1 MDANELHFDSTV
13 VDLHC
18 HSAIKASIFHRNMG
32 SEKEKFLMGLFKR
45 KFWPLANR
53 TTFPRLVEG
62 GLDVMLSTA
71 FIPEGGW
78 YEDMSLAKWLIK
90 LAPNVRKEIYEA
102 SYFDAT
108 MNVLD
113 EMEEQASEWN
123 KAPELAVNI
132 FGEALPNRRKIAVCK
147 SVSDLD
153 KALEDGSLALVH
165 SVEGA
170 HSLQANSAKPKP
182 HDVDITHEEKLNTAL
197 TNLEHFYN
205 KGVAYLTLAH
215 FYENDCAP
223 PVFPWPEYALSHGSW
238 ESLLSKWDED
248 KSLTDIGEAVVE
260 NMFELG
266 MLLDI
271 SHCTL
276 KARKRIYE
284 IADHHNAGECIF
296 ASHVGAFEVNR
307 LTYNLQDWELKWLA
321 DRGGV
326 AGIIFMNYW
335 ISPVDTQLGLK
346 YIEQTI
352 DHIINVAGSDVP
364 AIGTD
369 FDGFTDPPDEIIHMG
384 QLPRITSHLK
394 AVGWDDHTIKKFLG
408 GNSMRLLR
416 NGWKK

>member
-32 SEKEKFLMGLFKR
+32 SAKEKFLMGLFKR

-113 EMEEQASEWN
+113 EMEEQAAQWN
-123 KAPELAVNI
+123 ETPEPAVNI
-132 FGEALPNRRKIAVCK
+132 FGEPMADRRKIAVCK

-170 HSLQANSAKPKP
+170 HSLQANSAQPKP
-182 HDVDITHEEKLNTAL
+182 HDIDITHEEKLNTAL

-223 PVFPWPEYALSHGSW
+223 PVFPWPEYALS
-238 ESLLSKWDED
+238 
-248 KSLTDIGEAVVE
+248 
-260 NMFELG
+260 
-266 MLLDI
+266 
-271 SHCTL
+271 
-276 KARKRIYE
+276 
-284 IADHHNAGECIF
+284 
-296 ASHVGAFEVNR
+296 
-307 LTYNLQDWELKWLA
+307 
-321 DRGGV
+321 
-326 AGIIFMNYW
+326 
-335 ISPVDTQLGLK
+335 
-346 YIEQTI
+346 
-352 DHIINVAGSDVP
+352 
-364 AIGTD
+364 
-369 FDGFTDPPDEIIHMG
+369 
-384 QLPRITSHLK
+384 
-394 AVGWDDHTIKKFLG
+394 
-408 GNSMRLLR
+408 
-416 NGWKK
+416 

>member
-1 MDANELHFDSTV
+1 MTPQELHSNSTV
-13 VDLHC
+13 IDLHC
-18 HSAIKASIFHRNMG
+18 HSAIKAALFHRNMG
-32 SEKEKFLMGLFKR
+32 SRDEKFLMGLFKR
-45 KFWPLANR
+45 KFWPLSNR
-53 TTFPRLVEG
+53 TSFPKLIEG
-62 GLDVMLSTA
+62 GLDVVLSTA

-78 YEDMSLAKWLIK
+78 YEDMTLAKWLIRFARK
-90 LAPNVRKEIYEA
+90 VRKQIYTA

-108 MNVLD
+108 MNVLN
-113 EMEEQASEWN
+113 EMESQIRDWN
-123 KAPELAVNI
+123 DI
-132 FGEALPNRRKIAVCK
+132 GEGRHIHMCK
-147 SVSDLD
+147 SVSDLNT
-153 KALEDGSLALVH
+153 ALENQSLAVIH
-165 SVEGA
+165 SIEGA
-170 HSLQANSAKPKP
+170 HSLQADSAQPKP
-182 HDVDITHEEKLNTAL
+182 HDISQSHEEKLTTAL
-197 TNLEHFYN
+197 TNLEEFYN

-238 ESLLSKWDED
+238 ESLLSKWDEE
-248 KSLTDIGEAVVE
+248 KGLSIIGEAVVE
-260 NMFELG
+260 KMFELG

-284 IADHHNAGECIF
+284 IAEHHHAEQCIF
-296 ASHVGAFEVNR
+296 ASHIGAFEVNR
-307 LTYNLQDWELKWLA
+307 LSYNLQDWELKWLA

-326 AGIIFMNYW
+326 TGIIFMNYW

-369 FDGFTDPPDEIIHMG
+369 FDGFTDPPDEITHMG
-384 QLPRITSHLK
+384 QLPRITAHLK
-394 AVGWDDHTIKKFLG
+394 AVGWDDDTIQKFLG
-408 GNSMRLLR
+408 GNSLRLIQ

>member
-1 MDANELHFDSTV
+1 MTAKELHFDSTV

-32 SEKEKFLMGLFKR
+32 SPKEKFLMGLFKR

-53 TTFPRLVEG
+53 TSFPRLVEG

-113 EMEEQASEWN
+113 EMEDQASDWN
-123 KAPELAVNI
+123 KNQD
-132 FGEALPNRRKIAVCK
+132 NRKIAICK

-153 KALEDGSLALVH
+153 KALEDGSLALIH

-170 HSLQANSAKPKP
+170 HSLQANSAQRKP
-182 HDVDITHEEKLNTAL
+182 HDIDTTHEEKLNTAL
-197 TNLEHFYN
+197 SNLEKFYN

-223 PVFPWPEYALSHGSW
+223 PVFPWPEYALSHGNW

-248 KSLTDIGEAVVE
+248 KGLSDIGEAVVE
-260 NMFELG
+260 KMFELG

-276 KARKRIYE
+276 KARRRIYE
-284 IADHHNAGECIF
+284 IAEHHHAEQCIF

-307 LTYNLQDWELKWLA
+307 LSYNLQDWELKWLGHH
-321 DRGGV
+321 GGV

-335 ISPVDTQLGLK
+335 ISPVDSQLGLK
-346 YIEQTI
+346 YIEQTV

-394 AVGWDDHTIKKFLG
+394 AVGWDDHTIRKFLG
-408 GNSMRLLR
+408 GNSLRLIR

>member
-1 MDANELHFDSTV
+1 M
-13 VDLHC
+13 
-18 HSAIKASIFHRNMG
+18 
-32 SEKEKFLMGLFKR
+32 
-45 KFWPLANR
+45 ANR

-108 MNVLD
+108 ISVLD
-113 EMEEQASEWN
+113 EMEAQATEWN
-123 KAPELAVNI
+123 QN
-132 FGEALPNRRKIAVCK
+132 PNNRKIAVCK

-153 KALEDGSLALVH
+153 LALENGSLALVH

-170 HSLQANSAKPKP
+170 HSLQANSAQPNP

-248 KSLTDIGEAVVE
+248 KGLTDIGEAVVE
-260 NMFELG
+260 KMFELG

-276 KARKRIYE
+276 KARRRIYE
-284 IADHHNAGECIF
+284 IADHHDAGECIF

-307 LTYNLQDWELKWLA
+307 LSYNLQDWELKWLA

>member
-32 SEKEKFLMGLFKR
+32 SAKEKFLMGLFKR

-108 MNVLD
+108 MSVLD
-113 EMEEQASEWN
+113 EMEAQATEWN
-123 KAPELAVNI
+123 QN
-132 FGEALPNRRKIAVCK
+132 PNNRKIAVCK

-170 HSLQANSAKPKP
+170 HS
-182 HDVDITHEEKLNTAL
+182 
-197 TNLEHFYN
+197 NLEQFYN

-260 NMFELG
+260 KMFELG

-276 KARKRIYE
+276 KARRRIYE

-307 LTYNLQDWELKWLA
+307 LSYNLQDWELKWLA